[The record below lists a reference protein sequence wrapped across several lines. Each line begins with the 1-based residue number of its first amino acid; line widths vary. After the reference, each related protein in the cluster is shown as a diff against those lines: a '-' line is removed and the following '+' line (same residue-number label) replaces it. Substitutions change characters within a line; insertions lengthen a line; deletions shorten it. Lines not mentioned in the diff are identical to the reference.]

1 MRDPSRGVE
10 TVALLV
16 TRACQL
22 DCVYCRFRRDKPAM
36 DDALLRRC
44 ADLALETESDE
55 CALVFLG
62 GEPLLRLDKVLET
75 MDYAASR
82 RAREFPRKRL
92 SFSVTTNGL
101 LLDDAA
107 LDALAARGASIQ
119 LSLDGSRQEAQ
130 RPLKAAGKAYPTAAL
145 DAAFERLVRREVPFA
160 VHSVISPD
168 GVGALF
174 DDALGF
180 LERGAPQVHFQ
191 YRVGVEWTREAGLAY
206 ADAIARVAGEARRRG
221 LPLAAKEL
229 MDSNE
234 PAIVSESVTVD
245 VDGLAYLG
253 CTVPAMEDILPAL
266 KQTNLLGDARRL
278 SLRELS
284 AAAPGAAERAVAAH
298 RGDDARGRIVASNL
312 AMGKIC
318 LDAEAALRRKFP
330 RGAAV

>member
-22 DCVYCRFRRDKPAM
+22 DCVYCRFRRDAPAM

-44 ADLALETESDE
+44 ADLALEAGSWG
-55 CALVFLG
+55 CGLVFLG
-62 GEPLLRLDKVLET
+62 GEPLLRLAQVLET
-75 MDYAASR
+75 MDYASAR
-82 RAREFPRKRL
+82 RAAEFPGKAL

-107 LDALAARGASIQ
+107 LDALLARGASIQ

-130 RPLKAAGKAYPTAAL
+130 RPLRAAGKAYPSAAL
-145 DAAFERLVRREVPFA
+145 DAAFERLVARKAPFA

-168 GVGALF
+168 GVGDLYA
-174 DDALGF
+174 DAMRF

-191 YRVGVEWTREAGLAY
+191 YRVGVEWPRAAGFAY
-206 ADAIARVAGEARRRG
+206 VDEIARVAAEARRRG
-221 LPLAAKEL
+221 LPLEAKEL

-234 PAIVSESVTVD
+234 PAIVSSSVTVD

-253 CTVPAMEDILPAL
+253 CTVPAMEELLPAL
-266 KQTNLLGDARRL
+266 KTTNLLGDARRL
-278 SLRELS
+278 SLQELM
-284 AAAPGAAERAVAAH
+284 AAAPGAWERALAAH
-298 RGDDARGRIVASNL
+298 RGDKALERVVASNL
-312 AMGKIC
+312 AMGKVC
-318 LDAEAALRRKFP
+318 VEAEAALRRKYP